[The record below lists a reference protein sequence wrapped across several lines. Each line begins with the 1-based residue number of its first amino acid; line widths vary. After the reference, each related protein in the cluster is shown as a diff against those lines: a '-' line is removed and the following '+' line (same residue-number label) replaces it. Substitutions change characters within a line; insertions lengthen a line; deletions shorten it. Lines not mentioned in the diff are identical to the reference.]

1 MEKFDE
7 STTRQSK
14 LATGATTGKNPT
26 PETIREGSV
35 RMEQHPQY
43 EETIEQIKVAGFEIR
58 IGNEACV
65 EVKEVVDLNGNV
77 IRVEKILYVQ
87 ENMRYLDLEH
97 EFGHIKQLQRFG
109 NSMPP
114 THRMVERSDGS
125 LKNAPNQQGVLTT
138 WQNTITEYHN
148 RLDEF
153 LRLYDRGASIELLK
167 EHAQGVE
174 QWLQAYRKKGLRDGY
189 SQTQKQW
196 SQKYFPD
203 IVELQSRYFDVIKT
217 IE

>member
-1 MEKFDE
+1 M
-7 STTRQSK
+7 K
-14 LATGATTGKNPT
+14 LTTGATTGKNPT

-43 EETIEQIKVAGFEIR
+43 EETIKQIKAAGFEIR
-58 IGNEACV
+58 ISNDACV

-77 IRVEKILYVQ
+77 LRVEKVLYVQ

-109 NSMPP
+109 DTIPP

-153 LRLYDRGASIELLK
+153 IRLYEKGASLELLK

-174 QWLQAYRKKGLRDGY
+174 LWLQVYRKKGLKDGY

-203 IVELQSRYFDVIKT
+203 IPELQSQYFDIVKT
-217 IE
+217 LE